1 MSNTTE
7 TNASNPAD
15 HAAAPYTTEHY
26 FVEVG
31 GDILSKPS
39 SLSDL
44 LEQQGFPTAVV
55 FCNTPSDTDLLEV
68 LLRKRGI
75 AATKLIGY
83 VPPQKLERTLDR
95 LKTKELTTVVVTDIA
110 ARNLN
115 LGDFDL
121 VVNYSIQNDGE
132 VYLQRAGLSL
142 GSATETAGGG
152 DARPARTPA
161 RKVISLL
168 NPLDIANFHFMK
180 KAANVEFT
188 KLEPPSKAD
197 ILAARVNNLSRKA
210 TSSPLGNDENYRAM
224 AQQVLSHPQKDSML
238 AFLLHSALE
247 IVPQLSSDLEKA
259 IAERDALSL
268 DDGVQP
274 GAFPQ
279 GQRWREDDD
288 QGSSGRRGG
297 RGGRDR
303 GGRRGGD
310 DFERNRGP
318 RRDSRRFDDERP
330 EGDDEQF
337 ARQPRGE
344 EGFDDYGDEG
354 GQGRGRGSRGGYGSR
369 EHNGGRGQGGRRGGR
384 EDRREPRAPRHVTR
398 IKDDRLYIGLG
409 ARDGFNEQQ
418 FVDLIQ
424 GEGVE
429 RDLLK
434 KFSLRENYAFA
445 DLPEEQSNKVLEA
458 LKDRD
463 FGGKKMFIT
472 KAVTLT
478 TTVELPQ
485 EEGGSEFT
493 EESGDFTEEAPHAV
507 SEEGGE
513 GQPQTLE
520 DSYQ

>member
-7 TNASNPAD
+7 NNSSNASQQ
-15 HAAAPYTTEHY
+15 HVTEHY
-26 FVEVG
+26 FIEVG

-83 VPPQKLERTLDR
+83 VPPQKLERTLER
-95 LKTKELTTVVVTDIA
+95 LKAKELTTVVVTDIA

-142 GSATETAGGG
+142 GSAAETTAGG
-152 DARPARTPA
+152 DDRPLRAPA

-188 KLEPPSKAD
+188 KLDPPSKAD
-197 ILAARVNNLSRKA
+197 ILGARVNNLSRKA
-210 TSSPLGNDENYRAM
+210 TASPIGNDESYRAM
-224 AQQVLSHPQKDSML
+224 AQQVLAHPQKESVL
-238 AFLLHSALE
+238 AFLLHNSLE
-247 IVPQLSSDLEKA
+247 VVPQLSSDLEKA

-279 GQRWREDDD
+279 GQRWRDDED
-288 QGSSGRRGG
+288 QGAGGRRGG

-303 GGRRGGD
+303 GGRRGGGGD
-310 DFERNRGP
+310 DFDRGRGGP
-318 RRDSRRFDDERP
+318 RRDTRRFDDERP
-330 EGDDEQF
+330 AGDDEQF

-354 GQGRGRGSRGGYGSR
+354 GQGRGHGSRGGYGAR
-369 EHNGGRGQGGRRGGR
+369 EHGGGRGQGGRRGGR
-384 EDRREPRAPRHVTR
+384 EEHREPRAPRNVTR
-398 IKDDRLYIGLG
+398 IKDDRIYIGLG
-409 ARDGFNEQQ
+409 ARDGFSEQQ
-418 FVDLIQ
+418 FVDLIK
-424 GEGVE
+424 GEGVDRE
-429 RDLLK
+429 LLK

-445 DLPEEQSNKVLEA
+445 DLPEEQSAKVLEA

-463 FGGKKMFIT
+463 VGGKKMFIA

-485 EEGGSEFT
+485 EEGAAEFT
-493 EESGDFTEEAPHAV
+493 EGGGEFSEDTPHTAHEEGEEA
-507 SEEGGE
+507 
-513 GQPQTLE
+513 QPQTLE